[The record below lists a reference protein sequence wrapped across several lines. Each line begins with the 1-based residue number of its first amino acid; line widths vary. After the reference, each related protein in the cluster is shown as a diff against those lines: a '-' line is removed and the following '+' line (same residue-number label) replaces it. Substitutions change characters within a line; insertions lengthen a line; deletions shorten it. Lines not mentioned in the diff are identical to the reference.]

1 MLTTLKAIPGT
12 STLFGAG
19 RPMNAWFFTTL
30 VRICCLMIICLGLG
44 GLSLPAQAKSDVF
57 ETSYFTVQLTN
68 GWDIQGRPQ
77 NSERAL
83 NVNFI
88 NEKRN
93 VRINIVVGSA
103 RVTPQEQLE
112 QMQKA
117 IRSQGGMVHQL
128 RKRGNMNYFTFVIG
142 QWPGF
147 CYAGSNGHDLSIIT
161 AIGNRND
168 AARFVRSFTKRDESL
183 FPSF

>member
-1 MLTTLKAIPGT
+1 MLTIPKAFTGPFT
-12 STLFGAG
+12 TVQSG
-19 RPMNAWFFTTL
+19 RAMNFTFITTL
-30 VRICCLMIICLGLG
+30 VRICCLMIVCLGWC
-44 GLSLPAQAKSDVF
+44 LPAQAKSDVF
-57 ETSYFTVQLTN
+57 KTSYFEVQLGN
-68 GWDIQGRPQ
+68 GWEVQGRPQ

-88 NEKRN
+88 NEQRN
-93 VRINIVVGSA
+93 VRINVVVGAA
-103 RVTPQEQLE
+103 RVTPQDQLE
-112 QMQKA
+112 QMRKA

-128 RKRGNMNYFTFVIG
+128 RERNNMKYFTFVLG

-168 AARFVRSFTKRDESL
+168 AARFIRSFTKRDESL